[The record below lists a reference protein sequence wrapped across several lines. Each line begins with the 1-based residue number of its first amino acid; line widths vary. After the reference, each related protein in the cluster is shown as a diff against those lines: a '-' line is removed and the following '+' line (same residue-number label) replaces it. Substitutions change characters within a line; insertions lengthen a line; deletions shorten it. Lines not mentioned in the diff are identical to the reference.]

1 MSASDDGAK
10 PYDAWTTCERHAQ
23 SFKAVRTLS
32 PELRIPPSLWLALGS
47 IAATGFVIGA
57 LYASSLNRST
67 WAFACFCASIASY
80 IFVVAL
86 DLKEHLRLEKFVTG
100 RFMAWTVIPL
110 GESAL
115 HVGIVGCLLVALFI
129 ALGQPG
135 PSSVPLLIATIGF
148 FGLGWLDELLYHRR
162 RALHREDILHTVS
175 HLTGGAV
182 FATLFLSNFIPG

>member
-1 MSASDDGAK
+1 MAASGDGAK
-10 PYDAWTTCERHAQ
+10 PYEAWTTCERHAQ
-23 SFKAVRTLS
+23 PFEAVRALA
-32 PELRIPPSLWLALGS
+32 PELRVPPSLWLALAS
-47 IAATGFVIGA
+47 IAAMGFVVGG
-57 LYASSLNRST
+57 LSASHLGRST

-80 IFVVAL
+80 GFVATL

-100 RFMAWTVIPL
+100 RFVAWTVIPL

-115 HVGIVGCLLVALFI
+115 HVGIVGCLLLAVSITLSQP
-129 ALGQPG
+129 ALG
-135 PSSVPLLIATIGF
+135 SSPLLLATLGF

-182 FATLFLSNFIPG
+182 FATLYLSDAITH